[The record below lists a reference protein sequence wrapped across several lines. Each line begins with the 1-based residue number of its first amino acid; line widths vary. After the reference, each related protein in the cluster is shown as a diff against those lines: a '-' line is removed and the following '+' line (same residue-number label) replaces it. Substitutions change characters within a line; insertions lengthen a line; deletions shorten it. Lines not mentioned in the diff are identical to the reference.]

1 MTQKQ
6 KIKEELEKKYS
17 QFEFQNEKHRELT
30 LKSIAAIQEMKKT
43 PINYEEELKRHQEL
57 QIRAAKMEEEYL
69 MKHKKR

>member
-43 PINYEEELKRHQEL
+43 PANYEEELKRQKENL
-57 QIRAAKMEEEYL
+57 KKAAKMEEEYL